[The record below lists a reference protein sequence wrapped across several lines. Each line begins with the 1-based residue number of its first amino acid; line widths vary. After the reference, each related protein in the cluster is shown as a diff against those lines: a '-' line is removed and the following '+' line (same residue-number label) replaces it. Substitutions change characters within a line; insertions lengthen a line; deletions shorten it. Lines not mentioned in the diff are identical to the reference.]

1 MPDVLNANGD
11 LKENTMPKTISLQVE
26 LVNAILQY
34 LGQRPFQEVIQLING
49 IQSEAGPQVKEM
61 AEVMDVTGVQ

>member
-1 MPDVLNANGD
+1 
-11 LKENTMPKTISLQVE
+11 MPKTISLQVE

-34 LGQRPFQEVIQLING
+34 LGQRPFQEVNQLING

>member
-34 LGQRPFQEVIQLING
+34 LGQRPFQEVNQLING